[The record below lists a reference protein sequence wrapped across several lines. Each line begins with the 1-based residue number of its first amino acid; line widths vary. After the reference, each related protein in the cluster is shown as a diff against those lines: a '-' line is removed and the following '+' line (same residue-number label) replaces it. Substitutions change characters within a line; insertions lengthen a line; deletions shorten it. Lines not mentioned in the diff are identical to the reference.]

1 MLKTFENS
9 LPQNTLV
16 WIVSLQNL
24 YVKSETPDVTVVG
37 DQDFMR

>member
-9 LPQNTLV
+9 LLQNALV

-24 YVKSETPDVTVVG
+24 YVKSVVVTVVV
-37 DQDFMR
+37 DQDFTR